1 MLNRELWIVSSLL
14 TSRHCRLASAY
25 CRLRTTF
32 EGGGMEKALRRSGN
46 LGQDVMADAGKEEL
60 GMLNTEGAKREC
72 Y

>member
-1 MLNRELWIVSSLL
+1 
-14 TSRHCRLASAY
+14 
-25 CRLRTTF
+25 
-32 EGGGMEKALRRSGN
+32 MEKALRRSGN